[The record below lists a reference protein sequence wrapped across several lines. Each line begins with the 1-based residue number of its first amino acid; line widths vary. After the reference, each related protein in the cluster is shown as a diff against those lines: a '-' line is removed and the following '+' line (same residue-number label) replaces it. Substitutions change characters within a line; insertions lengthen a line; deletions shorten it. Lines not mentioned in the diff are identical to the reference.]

1 MTELVVHHEIKPL
14 KPPGPASV
22 TRVLAVPAPAA
33 TLQPSVPPPSASQVR
48 KRKRSNSDQITC
60 KCKKS
65 GCLQMYCDC
74 FAAGKKCEGC
84 ACSDCKNDGL
94 HHDDVLAAIKR
105 IKANNP
111 HAFEQKIIPEGQAV
125 IHSKGCNCRN
135 SHCLKRYCEC
145 YAAGVQCS
153 SKCKCVSCQN
163 GKPPGDDQDGEG
175 EKSCSPPASEA
186 AQSPAARKI
195 LKAEYNMSPRGRLQ
209 LHFNNQVHFGG
220 PMSSPPLT
228 PHNGHHPVSKIYGI
242 SVFAF
247 LFVCHASFQNNV
259 TPYHNMVASPP
270 PNSPSLAE
278 LRQCVLPDV
287 HVHENLTPV
296 SQVPFAHANVAD
308 VSVIM
313 RPLFAPCVAAS
324 LHLLLSLD
332 FMYLI
337 NCKFKHALAIEEQQS
352 LAQKKSNFRHRLR
365 CAMAKFYLHYLNI
378 YLLALRQKSHAELY
392 EVGVSKG
399 ELASLVS
406 LIQSSKHI
414 G

>member
-1 MTELVVHHEIKPL
+1 LPDQTLFQPPVFSTTELVVHLEL
-14 KPPGPASV
+14 KPFKASGPAAVSKG
-22 TRVLAVPAPAA
+22 LAVPLPIAV
-33 TLQPSVPPPSASQVR
+33 TQPCVPPPSASQVR
-48 KRKRSNSDQITC
+48 KRKRSSSDQVTC

-74 FAAGKKCEGC
+74 FAAGKKCDGC

-175 EKSCSPPASEA
+175 EKSCSPPAHSSEVA
-186 AQSPAARKI
+186 RSPTAFK

-228 PHNGHHPVSKIYGI
+228 PHNGHHPVCVLIH
-242 SVFAF
+242 FAF
-247 LFVCHASFQNNV
+247 VVVSHNLLQNNV

-278 LRQCVLPDV
+278 LRQCVL
-287 HVHENLTPV
+287 
-296 SQVPFAHANVAD
+296 
-308 VSVIM
+308 
-313 RPLFAPCVAAS
+313 
-324 LHLLLSLD
+324 
-332 FMYLI
+332 
-337 NCKFKHALAIEEQQS
+337 
-352 LAQKKSNFRHRLR
+352 
-365 CAMAKFYLHYLNI
+365 
-378 YLLALRQKSHAELY
+378 LALIWL
-392 EVGVSKG
+392 
-399 ELASLVS
+399 
-406 LIQSSKHI
+406 
-414 G
+414 